1 MLRII
6 KRLCRMKSVQ
16 IHLLNSVCRKKNY
29 FFSLFNIQEKS
40 AWGEKK
46 TSRHLPP
53 LHDQITMPTKEIP
66 KKKAEIK
73 KIQIKANTAIKI
85 FLLICHE
92 ISWLYIFQSTI
103 PASSPNP
110 SKRFRQSFQCNN
122 RCWIVV
128 LSTFSFQKQNNP
140 NHFNGHTFLSNKE
153 KTFTNIRNPV
163 LRHLH

>member
-16 IHLLNSVCRKKNY
+16 IHLLNSVCRKKII
-29 FFSLFNIQEKS
+29 SLVFLILRKR
-40 AWGEKK
+40 ARGKKK

-66 KKKAEIK
+66 KKKAEMK

-103 PASSPNP
+103 PAASPNP

-140 NHFNGHTFLSNKE
+140 NDFNGHTFLSNKE